1 MAFQFTYPG
10 VYVEER
16 KSGVTTIT
24 GVSTSVALL
33 VGMAD
38 RGPSGVPTPVRT
50 ITQFETLFGDNTAY
64 GEMVHQVRQFFLNG
78 GTNAIIMR
86 VVDAAALASAI
97 TLRSEGH
104 VSVLDVSA
112 RDIGEAGDTI
122 RVEADYNTSSPEMTF
137 NLTAYRRIVDDR
149 GRVTQQA
156 LESFRNLTMDP
167 AGGRFAPNVVNVE
180 SALIRLGVNAG
191 INLTTLNGN
200 GFSRSGLLV
209 PAADDAAA
217 FNTLSALVTATSNR
231 IAISVDGDP
240 IAEVVLPATAANLA
254 GLLAEWQAAIR
265 NRLASE
271 GQGAN
276 RVNVTVEAGPGGRRQ
291 LQVTSNGGKSVEI
304 FRTAQNDAAS
314 PLQLGVAQGG
324 IEIGRFSRA
333 RPAPNGFVT
342 RINQATTSSFANNSN
357 LARINAFADAN
368 KASITDLEIDDASVA
383 TAGGPL
389 TVGGIAFTAGT
400 RMAEGTLSAAGEG
413 SFLNVAESLDTL
425 RTHIENIAGA
435 SWTVRRDGL
444 RLALY
449 PKFGDSDVDM
459 TAVVHT
465 SNPAAPGTQLDIG
478 AAGQIAEAARAANVA
493 AYSLGGNVLG
503 YQLAPVGGNNGGV
516 PAPSDYANAYP
527 IVDKNVDIFN
537 LMMLPRGAGQTDAQ
551 RVLLWGAA
559 SAFARDRWAL
569 LIVDPPSEAA
579 WRTVDEAAA
588 GIAALRTGVAT
599 SYAAIYWSRVR
610 VVDDTGIVIVDPAG
624 TVAGVMARTDTR
636 RGVWKAPA
644 GLEASMIN
652 VRGLEHTVSDREN
665 GVTNPLAIN
674 TLRVFAT
681 GAVVWGSRTMAGFDN
696 SGEDDYKYVP
706 VRRLALMIEESLYRG
721 LRFAVFE
728 PNDYRLWGQIRLA
741 AGAFMQNLFR
751 QGAFQGAKA
760 SEAYQVICDETTTTQ
775 NDINLGVVNV
785 VVKFA
790 PLKPAEFVTIIVT
803 QLAGQVQT

>member
-24 GVSTSVALL
+24 GVSTSVALF

-38 RGPSGVPTPVRT
+38 RGPAGAPTPVRSV
-50 ITQFETLFGDNTAY
+50 TQFETIFGDNTAY

-78 GTNAIIMR
+78 GANAIVMR

-97 TLRSEGH
+97 TLRSEGN
-104 VSVLDVSA
+104 VNVLDVSA

-122 RVEADYNTSSPEMTF
+122 RTEVDYNTSSPEMTF

-149 GRVTQQA
+149 GRVTQQG

-167 AGGRFAPNVVNVE
+167 AGGRFAPNVVNAE
-180 SALIRLGVNAG
+180 SALIRLAVNAG
-191 INLTTLNGN
+191 INLATLNGN

-209 PAADDAAA
+209 AAADPAA
-217 FNTLSALVTATSNR
+217 FNALSGLITATSNR
-231 IAISVDGDP
+231 IAVSVDGDP
-240 IAEVVLPATAANLA
+240 ITEVVLPVTAANLA

-276 RVNVTVEAGPGGRRQ
+276 RVNVTLEAGPGGRRQ

-304 FRTAQNDAAS
+304 FRTAQNDAAG

-333 RPAPNGFVT
+333 RPAPSGFVT
-342 RINQATTSSFANNSN
+342 RISQASTSAFGNNSN
-357 LARINAFADAN
+357 LNRINAFADAN
-368 KASITDLEIDDASVA
+368 KASITDLSIDDASVA

-389 TVGGIAFTAGT
+389 TVGGIAFSAGT

-425 RTHIENIAGA
+425 RAQIENIAGA

-449 PKFGDSDVDM
+449 PKFGDSDADT
-459 TAVVHT
+459 TAVVNT

-478 AAGQIAEAARAANVA
+478 AAGQIAEAARAANAA

-503 YQLAPVGGNNGGV
+503 YQLAPVGGDNGGV
-516 PAPSDYANAYP
+516 PAPSDYAAAYP
-527 IVDKNVDIFN
+527 VVESNVDIFN

-559 SAFARDRWAL
+559 SAFARDRRAL

-588 GIAALRTGVAT
+588 GITAMRTGVAT
-599 SYAAIYWSRVR
+599 SYAAIYWPRVR
-610 VVDDTGIVIVDPAG
+610 VVDDTGIVNVDPAG

-644 GLEASMIN
+644 GLEASMIG
-652 VRGLEHTVSDREN
+652 VRGLEHMVSDREN
-665 GVTNPLAIN
+665 GVTNPIAIN

-696 SGEDDYKYVP
+696 SGEDDYKHVP

-728 PNDYRLWGQIRLA
+728 PNDYRLWAQIRLA

-751 QGAFQGAKA
+751 QGAFQGAKS

-790 PLKPAEFVTIIVT
+790 PLKPAEFVAIVVT